1 MFGPEDCYYEH
12 EAQVYCHFHYSTRF
26 AVACAGCNMA
36 ILKQY
41 VEIEREESVDHW
53 HPECYMIQK
62 VIKKKKNRSSQRFF
76 IVLECKNRLPFI
88 KRNRKIS
95 KQ

>member
-1 MFGPEDCYYEH
+1 
-12 EAQVYCHFHYSTRF
+12 
-26 AVACAGCNMA
+26 MA

-62 VIKKKKNRSSQRFF
+62 FWSVKIAYPSLRETERYPNRSAPQTANELILLQKETEEKVVS
-76 IVLECKNRLPFI
+76 IWSVLSAFEGTLFN
-88 KRNRKIS
+88 
-95 KQ
+95 